1 MESMDHA
8 RHQDLSRRL
17 LEEIEQQLAAADDS
31 RALREQRPESV
42 GRMIFPLAPIDSELE
57 NAVYESQSL
66 RWPLD
71 SKAMSE
77 IRALTRETKPRGTL
91 FGLAG
96 RVVAAIGV
104 SAIIA
109 QLFVIMMPAARQ
121 PDNTQVFA
129 AAMQSYTTAL
139 SHRYRSEDAAKPALA
154 TFQSVLASDDTAQAG
169 EPEPSDMVLQQFL
182 RWRQKANP
190 SEAAR

>member
-1 MESMDHA
+1 
-8 RHQDLSRRL
+8 
-17 LEEIEQQLAAADDS
+17 
-31 RALREQRPESV
+31 
-42 GRMIFPLAPIDSELE
+42 
-57 NAVYESQSL
+57 
-66 RWPLD
+66 
-71 SKAMSE
+71 MSE

-109 QLFVIMMPAARQ
+109 QLFVIMMPAARR

-129 AAMQSYTTAL
+129 AAMRSYTTAL
-139 SHRYRSEDAAKPALA
+139 SQRHRSEDAAKPALA

-169 EPEPSDMVLQQFL
+169 EREPSDKVLQQFL

>member
-1 MESMDHA
+1 
-8 RHQDLSRRL
+8 
-17 LEEIEQQLAAADDS
+17 
-31 RALREQRPESV
+31 
-42 GRMIFPLAPIDSELE
+42 
-57 NAVYESQSL
+57 
-66 RWPLD
+66 
-71 SKAMSE
+71 
-77 IRALTRETKPRGTL
+77 
-91 FGLAG
+91 
-96 RVVAAIGV
+96 VVAAIGV

-129 AAMQSYTTAL
+129 AAMRSYTTAL
-139 SHRYRSEDAAKPALA
+139 SQRHRSEDAAKPALA

>member
-1 MESMDHA
+1 MESLDRA
-8 RHQDLSRRL
+8 RHQHLSRRL
-17 LEEIEQQLAAADDS
+17 LEELEQQLAAADDI
-31 RALREQRPESV
+31 RALREKRPEAV
-42 GRMIFPLAPIDSELE
+42 GRSMMPPLALLDSRLE
-57 NAVYESQSL
+57 NAVYQSL
-66 RWPLD
+66 RRPLD
-71 SKAMSE
+71 SQATSE
-77 IRALTRETKPRGTL
+77 TRPLAREMRRRGTL
-91 FGLAG
+91 LGHAG
-96 RVVAAIGV
+96 RLVAAIGV

-169 EPEPSDMVLQQFL
+169 EREPSDKVLQQFL

>member
-1 MESMDHA
+1 
-8 RHQDLSRRL
+8 
-17 LEEIEQQLAAADDS
+17 
-31 RALREQRPESV
+31 
-42 GRMIFPLAPIDSELE
+42 MIFPLAPIDSELE

-129 AAMQSYTTAL
+129 AAMRSYTTAL
-139 SHRYRSEDAAKPALA
+139 SQRHRSEDAAKPALA

-169 EPEPSDMVLQQFL
+169 EPEPSDKVLQQFL

>member
-1 MESMDHA
+1 MESMDHV

-17 LEEIEQQLAAADDS
+17 LEEIEQQLATADDS

-77 IRALTRETKPRGTL
+77 IRALTRETKPRSTL

-109 QLFVIMMPAARQ
+109 QLFVIMMPAARR

-139 SHRYRSEDAAKPALA
+139 SQRHRSEDTAKPAPA

-169 EPEPSDMVLQQFL
+169 EREPSDKVLQRFL
-182 RWRQKANP
+182 QWRQKANP